1 LRIKR
6 EVKFIGVS
14 AGHSQNLGLECVRK
28 PYDWRIENKENIKRI
43 FRDFEDYLTVDRQL
57 QRETV
62 VRHLLELKR
71 LFKNADFNPLEAT
84 KSHIRGY
91 LSKFIGKPANTYA
104 NVLKTLKIFY
114 RDYLGKG
121 EVVEGFKFPAKSF
134 NPPVAPSKE
143 DIKRFYEWLKEP
155 LAKAMLLIYATT
167 GLRRKEVM
175 SLKIGD
181 IDFKS
186 RMIIPRKD
194 ASRTKKTWITFYNEE
209 AEKVL
214 KDYLG
219 SFEKLDKERK
229 LFPVTEI
236 YFRKRCDAFYKQT
249 GIKITPQK
257 LREWFACEMGR
268 LGVPDRYVDAFCGR
282 APRSVLARHYTD
294 FSQEKLKEI
303 YDKAGLKILS

>member
-1 LRIKR
+1 
-6 EVKFIGVS
+6 
-14 AGHSQNLGLECVRK
+14 
-28 PYDWRIENKENIKRI
+28 
-43 FRDFEDYLTVDRQL
+43 LTVDRQL
-57 QRETV
+57 QKETV

-71 LFKNADFNPLEAT
+71 LFKNSDFNPLDAT
-84 KSHIRGY
+84 KSDIRRY
-91 LSKFIGKPANTYA
+91 LSNFIGKPANTYA

-114 RDYLGKG
+114 RDYLGRG

-134 NPPVAPSKE
+134 KPSIVPSKD

-181 IDFKS
+181 IDFEK

-209 AEKVL
+209 TEKAL
-214 KDYLG
+214 RDYLG
-219 SFEKLDKERK
+219 SFMNLNKEKK
-229 LFPVTEI
+229 LFPITEI
-236 YFRKRCDAFYKQT
+236 YFRNRCNAFYRQT
-249 GIKITPQK
+249 GIKITPQI

-282 APRSVLARHYTD
+282 VPRSVLARHYTD
-294 FSQEKLKEI
+294 FSPEKLKEI
-303 YDKAGLKILS
+303 YDKAGLKVLK